1 MAKLVLLSRHAA
13 LIASHIDHGHLATCE
28 DEEEGAMNDDE
39 VAVFIKYNGQL
50 DQISLLP
57 LFLLC
62 ENVLDGHFARTDRC
76 DLRFGDTHCI
86 HMYICTRSMYYKFRN
101 N

>member
-57 LFLLC
+57 LFLSC
-62 ENVLDGHFARTDRC
+62 ENVLDTLLERIDV
-76 DLRFGDTHCI
+76 I
-86 HMYICTRSMYYKFRN
+86 
-101 N
+101 